1 MVRGGVAVSRQ
12 DGCVE
17 GFVRMTMLAGCT
29 RRVSRGACQKGVLR
43 SARACACCSASSVGM
58 CLEKRAF
65 YRLVSGMHAS
75 INTHLSAIYL
85 KCGGCGGNKSGEARQ

>member
-1 MVRGGVAVSRQ
+1 MLV
-12 DGCVE
+12 GCV
-17 GFVRMTMLAGCT
+17 
-29 RRVSRGACQKGVLR
+29 RRVCQKGGSGPRRVCAR
-43 SARACACCSASSVGM
+43 CNVSSAGM

-85 KCGGCGGNKSGEARQ
+85 TCGMCGCDKARGDHSRQ

>member
-1 MVRGGVAVSRQ
+1 
-12 DGCVE
+12 
-17 GFVRMTMLAGCT
+17 ML
-29 RRVSRGACQKGVLR
+29 CQKGHGRRGVNEHGN
-43 SARACACCSASSVGM
+43 RACQEGGSGLRRVCAHCSVSSAGM

-85 KCGGCGGNKSGEARQ
+85 MCGRLVNRSGQTVAVI

>member
-1 MVRGGVAVSRQ
+1 MCQKGVKRGVPEGCQ
-12 DGCVE
+12 EGCV
-17 GFVRMTMLAGCT
+17 
-29 RRVSRGACQKGVLR
+29 RRLSRGVCQKGVLH

-85 KCGGCGGNKSGEARQ
+85 KCGGCGGNKSGEAQQ